1 MISVPNR
8 AEVMKKVLVRVNKPN
23 LNNKNLLGFGND
35 HSASFSTGV
44 YWDKGWRINPPGS
57 VKPTVS

>member
-23 LNNKNLLGFGND
+23 LHNNNLLGFGNNLRV
-35 HSASFSTGV
+35 SFSRGGV
-44 YWDKGWRINPPGS
+44 YQRVSNFLRFPG
-57 VKPTVS
+57 VKII

>member
-23 LNNKNLLGFGND
+23 LHNNNLLGFGNNL
-35 HSASFSTGV
+35 SASFSRGV
-44 YWDKGWRINPPGS
+44 YQRVSNFLRFPG
-57 VKPTVS
+57 VKII